1 MLNLKRIV
9 ANISFVHIFLIVG
22 FISIAGC
29 STPKSAESNPPGEQT
44 ALSNDSLLT
53 LVQKQTFQYFWEG
66 AENISGLARERIHID
81 GDYPQNDQDVVTT
94 GGSGFGIMTI
104 LVGIERGF
112 ITRSEG
118 YNRLNRIVDYLGKAD
133 RFHGVWP

>member
-1 MLNLKRIV
+1 MINLNRTVLSIGLF
-9 ANISFVHIFLIVG
+9 ISFSLV
-22 FISIAGC
+22 ISC
-29 STPKSAESNPPGEQT
+29 STPKVSVDNHPKEV
-44 ALSNDSLLT
+44 LSDDSLLN
-53 LVQKQTFQYFWEG
+53 LVQYQTFQYFWEG
-66 AENISGLARERIHID
+66 AEDISGLARERIHID
-81 GDYPQNDQDVVTT
+81 GDYPQNDQNVVTI
-94 GGSGFGIMTI
+94 GGSGFGIMTL